1 MNRFR
6 QSLASRIF
14 FAIAATAVL
23 TIAIMALLVALS
35 MRDGFAQY
43 LLRGELT
50 RFDDLE
56 QALVLAHEPATP
68 GWPEL
73 ASRPKDWN
81 DFVRAHFQPLGSD
94 GFGRPGAPA
103 GRPFPPPDRLPDR
116 PPGPPPPGAPS
127 GADNQ
132 LIGERLMLL
141 GPDGGRLA
149 GAEEQSGLFERRA
162 ICAGD
167 DCTGDGLLG
176 YIGLNAP
183 MVSQSASDA
192 FFLRRQ
198 YGALALAAFIAI
210 LVSAAAAFFVARQV
224 LIPIRQ
230 LELGA
235 KNLASGDY
243 TSRIAQDREDELG
256 QLIGHYNVLAVT
268 LERTDKTEREW
279 ISNTSHELQTPL
291 ATLRAQIEAVQD
303 GVRQPDEETL
313 AGMHAAMMRL
323 SRLVQDIKTLS
334 HSREGGLVTAFYTED
349 LSSVM
354 REAADTVR
362 PQLAAKQ
369 IGLDLDLPD
378 TLPLAC
384 DRMRIR
390 QVFDNLLGNA
400 IRYTN
405 APGHVR
411 LTAQDA
417 GTAVRVIIDDT
428 PPAPPQD
435 DLPRLFDRFY
445 RAESSRSRAYGG
457 SGLGLS
463 VCKAIIEG
471 HGGTITAEPS
481 QLGGLRITINLPKVQ
496 A

>member
-14 FAIAATAVL
+14 IAIAATAVV

-43 LLRGELT
+43 LLRGELS

-56 QALVLAHEPATP
+56 AALVLAHDPNAP
-68 GWPEL
+68 GWPDL
-73 ASRPKDWN
+73 ANHPREWT

-94 GFGRPGAPA
+94 RLGRPSAPPL
-103 GRPFPPPDRLPDR
+103 RPFP
-116 PPGPPPPGAPS
+116 PPGPPPPGAPA

-132 LIGERLMLL
+132 LIAERLMLL

-149 GAEEQSGLFERRA
+149 GAANQSGLFEQRA
-162 ICAGD
+162 ICAD
-167 DCTGDGLLG
+167 ADCTGDSVLG

-183 MVSQSASDA
+183 LSSETASDA

-198 YGALALAAFIAI
+198 YMSLGLSALIAV
-210 LVSAAAAFFVARQV
+210 LVSAAAAFLVARQI

-235 KNLASGDY
+235 KTMAAGDY
-243 TSRIAQDREDELG
+243 TARIAQDREDELG
-256 QLIGHYNVLAVT
+256 QLIGHYNALAAT
-268 LERTDKTEREW
+268 LERTDKAEREW

-303 GVRQPDEETL
+303 GIRQPDAQTL

-323 SRLVQDIKTLS
+323 SRLAQDIKTLS
-334 HSREGGLVTAFYTED
+334 HSREGGLLTAFDAED
-349 LSSVM
+349 LSRIL
-354 REAADTVR
+354 REAVETAQ
-362 PQLAAKQ
+362 PQLAAKE
-369 IGLDLDLPD
+369 ISLDLALPD
-378 TLPLAC
+378 TLPFAC
-384 DRMRIR
+384 DRLRMR
-390 QVFDNLLGNA
+390 QVIDNLLQNTV
-400 IRYTN
+400 RYTN
-405 APGHVR
+405 TPGRVR
-411 LTAQDA
+411 LRLQDA
-417 GTAVRVIIDDT
+417 SGTVQLIMDDT
-428 PPAPPQD
+428 PPAPPQA

-445 RAESSRSRAYGG
+445 RAENSRSRAYGG

-463 VCKAIIEG
+463 VCKAIVEE

-481 QLGGLRITINLPKVQ
+481 DMGGLRIIITLPKVKP
-496 A
+496 

>member
-1 MNRFR
+1 MSRFR

-14 FAIAATAVL
+14 IAIAATAVL
-23 TIAIMALLVALS
+23 TIAIMALQVALS

-56 QALVLAHEPATP
+56 RALVLAHEPGAP

-73 ASRPKDWN
+73 ASHPKVWN

-94 GFGRPGAPA
+94 GFVRPGAPP
-103 GRPFPPPDRLPDR
+103 GRPFPPPDR
-116 PPGPPPPGAPS
+116 PPPGAPA

-132 LIGERLMLL
+132 MIGERLMLL
-141 GPDGGRLA
+141 GPDGRRLA
-149 GAEEQSGLFERRA
+149 GAEDQSGLFERRA
-162 ICAGD
+162 ICSDD
-167 DCTGDGLLG
+167 DCTGDSLLG
-176 YIGLNAP
+176 FIGLNAP
-183 MVSQSASDA
+183 LYSENASDA

-198 YGALALAAFIAI
+198 YVSLALSAFIAV
-210 LVSAAAAFFVARQV
+210 LVSAAAAFFVARQI

-230 LELGA
+230 LDLGA
-235 KNLASGDY
+235 KTMASGDY
-243 TSRIAQDREDELG
+243 TARIAQDRKDELG
-256 QLIGHYNVLAVT
+256 QLIGHYNALAAT
-268 LERTDKTEREW
+268 LERTDKAEREW

-303 GVRQPDEETL
+303 GIRQPDAQTL
-313 AGMHAAMMRL
+313 AGMHSAMMRL

-334 HSREGGLVTAFYTED
+334 HSREGGLMTAFDAED
-349 LSSVM
+349 LSKIV
-354 REAADTVR
+354 REAIETAQ
-362 PQLAAKQ
+362 PQLEAKQ
-369 IGLDLDLPD
+369 ISLDLALPD
-378 TLPLAC
+378 ALPFAC
-384 DRMRIR
+384 DQLRIR
-390 QVFDNLLGNA
+390 QVIDNLLQNA

-405 APGHVR
+405 TPGRVR
-411 LTAQDA
+411 LRLHDA
-417 GTAVRVIIDDT
+417 SDRVQLIMDDT

-463 VCKAIIEG
+463 VCKAIIAG
-471 HGGTITAEPS
+471 HGGKITAEPS
-481 QLGGLRITINLPKVQ
+481 DLGGLRIIISLPRETT
-496 A
+496 